1 MIMTI
6 SKISIWW
13 QALIWLIG
21 GIAFLVAMLLIQ
33 DAIQEWAIRRR
44 KERIKNSINRF
55 MGGK

>member
-55 MGGK
+55 MGQK

>member
-1 MIMTI
+1 MTI